1 MMEEEFYA
9 SLKFKSGEEVFS
21 KVSVCDDEEEILLLL
36 LHPIVIS
43 SVKSREGTVGFKI
56 EPWLKTSS
64 DDTFIVRMDDILT
77 ISESN
82 NIDMIMAYESYTR
95 QIDKS
100 KSNYSKID
108 RKMGYIGSIDEA
120 KELLEKIFK
129 DT

>member
-9 SLKFKSGEEVFS
+9 TIKFKNGEEIFS
-21 KVSVCDDEEEILLLL
+21 KVSVCDEEDDILLLL
-36 LHPIVIS
+36 LHPIEINFI
-43 SVKSREGTVGFKI
+43 KNKDIPVGYKI

-64 DDTFIVRMDDILT
+64 DDILIVKMEDILT
-77 ISESN
+77 IIESN
-82 NIDMIMAYESYTR
+82 NEDMIMAYESYTR

-120 KELLEKIFK
+120 KILLEKIFK
-129 DT
+129 GT

>member
-9 SLKFKSGEEVFS
+9 TIKFKNGEEIFS
-21 KVSVCDDEEEILLLL
+21 KVSVCDEEDDILLLL
-36 LHPIVIS
+36 LHPIEINFI
-43 SVKSREGTVGFKI
+43 KNKDIPVGYKI

-64 DDTFIVRMDDILT
+64 DDILIVKMEDILT
-77 ISESN
+77 ITESN
-82 NIDMIMAYESYTR
+82 NEDMIMAYESYTR

-120 KELLEKIFK
+120 KILLEKIFK
-129 DT
+129 GT

>member
-1 MMEEEFYA
+1 MEEEFYA
-9 SLKFKSGEEVFS
+9 SLKFKNGEEVFS
-21 KVSVCDDEEEILLLL
+21 KVSVCDNEEEILLLL
-36 LHPIVIS
+36 LHPIVINS
-43 SVKSREGTVGFKI
+43 IKSREGTIGFKI

-64 DDTFIVRMDDILT
+64 DDTFIVRMEDILT
-77 ISESN
+77 ISESD

-108 RKMGYIGSIDEA
+108 RRMGYIGSIDEA

>member
-9 SLKFKSGEEVFS
+9 TIKFKNGEEIFS
-21 KVSVCDDEEEILLLL
+21 KVSVCDEEDDILLLL
-36 LHPIVIS
+36 LHPIEINFI
-43 SVKSREGTVGFKI
+43 KNKDIPVGFKI

-64 DDTFIVRMDDILT
+64 DDILIVKMEDILT
-77 ISESN
+77 ITESN
-82 NIDMIMAYESYTR
+82 NEDMIMAYESYTR

-120 KELLEKIFK
+120 KILLEKIFK
-129 DT
+129 GT

>member
-9 SLKFKSGEEVFS
+9 TIKFKNGEEIFS
-21 KVSVCDDEEEILLLL
+21 KVSVCDEEDDILLLL
-36 LHPIVIS
+36 LHPIEINFI
-43 SVKSREGTVGFKI
+43 KNKDIPVGFKI

-64 DDTFIVRMDDILT
+64 DDILIVKIDDILT
-77 ISESN
+77 ITESN
-82 NIDMIMAYESYTR
+82 NEDMIMAYESYTR

-120 KELLEKIFK
+120 KILLEKIFK
-129 DT
+129 GT